1 MPGCHLHI
9 SSSTWGTAV
18 RSTCTVFRLHNHKAT
33 FTKHRAGHFSS
44 APYCLPK
51 AAAQC
56 ANTYLQAAAAQRCS
70 VLVLLIFPSGEGQRD
85 PPCARSSSSV
95 TLKKK
100 K

>member
-1 MPGCHLHI
+1 MTGCHLP
-9 SSSTWGTAV
+9 SSTWGTAV
-18 RSTCTVFRLHNHKAT
+18 CSMCAVFRLHNHKAT